1 MSFNLLTTSKQVSSQ
16 LRWAHS
22 LRDIISAFISR
33 ASSLQTRFRRIN
45 IVHICQYFNLQ
56 ILHCGYPHKFA
67 LNYEIMRL
75 FGFNE
80 LLHNVSRLQRLP
92 EIRHQI
98 AYVTKKQLAR
108 LVVLRV
114 HISVRLGLAQVGIFD
129 RLE

>member
-1 MSFNLLTTSKQVSSQ
+1 
-16 LRWAHS
+16 
-22 LRDIISAFISR
+22 
-33 ASSLQTRFRRIN
+33 
-45 IVHICQYFNLQ
+45 
-56 ILHCGYPHKFA
+56 
-67 LNYEIMRL
+67 MRL